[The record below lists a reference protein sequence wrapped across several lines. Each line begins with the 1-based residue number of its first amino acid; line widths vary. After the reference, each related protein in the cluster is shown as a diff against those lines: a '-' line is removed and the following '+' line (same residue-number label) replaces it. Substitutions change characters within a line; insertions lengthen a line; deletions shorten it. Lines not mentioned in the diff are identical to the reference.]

1 MSEGHDDIEKIKS
14 LDDNDPINLLIKA
27 SYGLADCEK
36 LRNNKSAFNEKF
48 LHLYSYLIVAI
59 HRTIFEQGGKCTK
72 ELLEIANYL
81 EPYDDDSRK
90 LRDFYN
96 KVYELIKENGKNY
109 ESNVY
114 EIYNKFK
121 KYTENKDE
129 VIKDLLSSRVI
140 KTILAYMGV
149 RDIVTSDELE
159 DLFESKIYVD
169 FNKIYAPNK
178 EDVVRY
184 LGYIPI
190 ESMVDDRTILNY
202 YKSFAKKI
210 KGDIDQINRETW
222 NIKLLKF
229 RLGLVKWFKK
239 YYKLILPA
247 IGGSL
252 VDFISAYL
260 KFVSIRVSLYTL
272 IIFLVVLIGFVYRI
286 IDKFDKLYF
295 KKLED
300 WLEERTSSI
309 EKRIKV
315 VKNEDFYN
323 KISTSR
329 QIDQN

>member
-1 MSEGHDDIEKIKS
+1 MSDIEKLKEFMVS
-14 LDDNDPINLLIKA
+14 NNDAEEVEALNDDDPINLLIKA
-27 SYGLADCEK
+27 AYGLTDCEK
-36 LRNNKSAFNEKF
+36 VRRNKLVFNEKF
-48 LHLYSYLIVAI
+48 LHLYAYLIVAI

-96 KVYELIKENGKNY
+96 EVYEWLIKENGKNY

-121 KYTENKDE
+121 KYAENKDE
-129 VIKDLLSSRVI
+129 VIKDLLSTQVI
-140 KTILAYMGV
+140 KMILAYMGV

-202 YKSFAKKI
+202 YKSFAKRI
-210 KGDIDQINRETW
+210 KGDISRINRETW
-222 NIKLLKF
+222 NIKLLMIGL
-229 RLGLVKWFKK
+229 RLVKWLNTYSKGK
-239 YYKLILPA
+239 ELN
-247 IGGSL
+247 
-252 VDFISAYL
+252 YL
-260 KFVSIRVSLYTL
+260 Q
-272 IIFLVVLIGFVYRI
+272 
-286 IDKFDKLYF
+286 DK
-295 KKLED
+295 
-300 WLEERTSSI
+300 I
-309 EKRIKV
+309 EKRIRV
-315 VKNEDFYN
+315 VKNKDFHD
-323 KISTSR
+323 KITNV
-329 QIDQN
+329 IY